1 MGLTSMAVLLLAIA
15 AAVVLFALTIWL
27 WPRLGKRS
35 VGSILGRVG
44 MMLATQL
51 TLFAAIGLWANQSF
65 GFYGSWADLFGQVK
79 EEGVIVDHSAGGKRV
94 QVVNTQAVKVPR
106 GNVPRVGGKI
116 EKIQVAGVESKIN
129 GPAYVYLPPEYFQP
143 EYANRKFPASVVLT
157 GYPGT
162 AEALIKGLDYPVRAH
177 KLSKDK
183 KMQPTVLVMMRPSI
197 VGQRDTECI
206 NIPNGPQAETF
217 FAKDLRKAI
226 TEQYRVGDK
235 AANWGII
242 GNSTGGYCA
251 LKIAMRHPDAYSAA
265 ASLSGYYKALQDPT
279 TGSLFNGSK
288 KLENENDVMWRLKH
302 EKTPPISVLVT
313 SSKQGEH
320 NYKDTLKFIEMAK
333 GSARVSSII
342 LDSGGHNFNTWRREL
357 NPTLKWMGSRLSA

>member
-1 MGLTSMAVLLLAIA
+1 MGLTSMAVLLLAIV

-27 WPRLGKRS
+27 WPRLGKKG
-35 VGSILGRVG
+35 VGSVFARVG

-51 TLFAAIGLWANQSF
+51 SLFAAIGLWANQSF

-79 EEGVIVDHSAGGKRV
+79 NEGVVVDHSAGAKRV
-94 QVVNTQAVKVPR
+94 QVVSAQAVKVPR
-106 GNVPRVGGKI
+106 GDVPRVGGKI
-116 EKIQVAGVESKIN
+116 EKINVSGVDSKIS

-143 EYANRKFPASVVLT
+143 EYAKKNFPASVVLT
-157 GYPGT
+157 GFPGT

-177 KLSKDK
+177 KLAKAK
-183 KMQPTVLVMMRPSI
+183 QMQPTILVMLRPSV

-217 FAKDLRKAI
+217 FTKDLRKAV
-226 TEQYRVGDK
+226 TEHYRVGDK

-251 LKIAMRHPDAYSAA
+251 LKIAMRNPDAFSAA

-279 TGSLFNGSK
+279 TGSLFGGSK
-288 KLENENDVMWRLKH
+288 KLENENDVFWRLKNT
-302 EKTPPISVLVT
+302 KMPPISVLVT

-320 NYKDTLKFIEMAK
+320 NYKDTLKFIEQAK

>member
-27 WPRLGKRS
+27 WPRLGKK
-35 VGSILGRVG
+35 SIGAVLARVG
-44 MMLATQL
+44 MLLATQL
-51 TLFAAIGLWANQSF
+51 TLFAAVGLWANQSF

-79 EEGVIVDHSAGGKRV
+79 EEGIVVDHSAADNRV
-94 QVVNTQAVKVPR
+94 QVVGTQPVKVPR
-106 GNVPRVGGKI
+106 GNVPRAGGKI
-116 EKIQVAGVESKIN
+116 EKINIAGIESKIS

-143 EYANRKFPASVVLT
+143 EYAKKTFPASVVLT

-162 AEALIKGLDYPVRAH
+162 SEALIKGLDYPVRAH
-177 KLSKDK
+177 KLAKAK
-183 KMQPTVLVMMRPSI
+183 KMQPTILVMMRPSV

-217 FAKDLRKAI
+217 FTKDLRKAI
-226 TEQYRVGDK
+226 SQHYRVGDK
-235 AANWGII
+235 AANWGMI

-251 LKIAMRHPDAYSAA
+251 LKIAMRNPDAFGAA

-279 TGSLFNGSK
+279 TGDLFGGNK
-288 KLENENDVMWRLKH
+288 KLEKENDVLWRLKNVP
-302 EKTPPISVLVT
+302 TPPISVLVT
-313 SSKQGEH
+313 TSKQGEH
-320 NYKDTLKFIEMAK
+320 NYKDTMKFIEAAK
-333 GSARVSSII
+333 GSARVSSIV

-357 NPTLKWMGSRLSA
+357 NPTLQWMAGRLQA